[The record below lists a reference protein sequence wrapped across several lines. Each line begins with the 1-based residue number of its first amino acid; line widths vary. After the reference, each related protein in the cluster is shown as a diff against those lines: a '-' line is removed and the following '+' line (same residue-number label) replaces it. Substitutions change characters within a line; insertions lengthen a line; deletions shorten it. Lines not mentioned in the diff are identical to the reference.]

1 ILEQGQKRQIRLLL
15 KLAGYEVIDLKR
27 TGLGPLKLGRLP
39 IGAVRSL
46 NTAEID
52 RLKQLIQDKQ

>member
-1 ILEQGQKRQIRLLL
+1 
-15 KLAGYEVIDLKR
+15 VIDLKR